1 MASKH
6 ILVVDDEIGIRELL
20 RDILQDEGYSVQLA
34 ENAAA
39 ARAARLH
46 ERPDV
51 VLLDIWMPDCD
62 GISLLK
68 EWANNA
74 LLTMPVVMMSGHGT
88 IDTAVEATRI
98 GAFDFLEKPI
108 ALQKLL
114 KTVGAALKHGE
125 QLPKSE
131 MTLVNL
137 GKSPIV
143 VALKDRLDKIAGSSS
158 ISPGPVLLIGP
169 KGCGAELCA
178 RYLQSQNTPWLQL
191 TEFGQLASAP
201 LDILETIRDG
211 VLYITEIADLSKTEQ
226 KGLLLL
232 ITKSD
237 KYNVRMVCSTSENLP
252 KLQAEGLFDHNLL
265 QALSAVSLRVPA
277 LDEHKEDIPD
287 LAVAI
292 ANLQLELAG
301 IEYREFDIAA
311 LNGLRNANWPG
322 DLAQLD
328 AVIRNLI
335 QTSLGEKITLDDVN
349 RIMHQFDDA
358 SIDNTQ
364 QGNSNQKQGSVVQ
377 RATAEWHSENAYLGS
392 STNALNGQHPHNGQ
406 VPQLD
411 IKLNQPLREARDDF
425 ERLYF
430 AHHLK
435 DVTNNMS
442 KLAEIAGLERTH
454 LYRKLKQLGIKI
466 KG

>member
-1 MASKH
+1 MASKR

-20 RDILQDEGYSVQLA
+20 RDILQDEGYHVELA

-46 ERPDV
+46 ERPDI

-62 GISLLK
+62 GITLLK
-68 EWANNA
+68 EWGSGG

-114 KTVGAALKHGE
+114 KTVGEALKHGE

-131 MTLVNL
+131 MNLASL

-143 VALKDRLDKIAGSSS
+143 MALKDRLDKIAASSS
-158 ISPGPVLLIGP
+158 LSPSPVLLIGP
-169 KGCGAELCA
+169 KGSGAELCA
-178 RYLQSQNTPWLQL
+178 RFLQTPNTPWLQL
-191 TEFGQLASAP
+191 TELNRLASAP
-201 LDILETIRDG
+201 LDILEAVRDG
-211 VLYITEIADLSKTEQ
+211 LLYITELTELNKTEQ

-232 ITKSD
+232 IAKAD
-237 KYNVRMVCSTSENLP
+237 KYNVRVVCGTSENLP
-252 KLQAEGLFDHNLL
+252 KLQADGLFDHNLL
-265 QALSAVSLRVPA
+265 QALSAVSLRIPA

-287 LAVAI
+287 LVVSI
-292 ANLQLELAG
+292 ANLQFEIADM
-301 IEYREFDIAA
+301 EYREFDIAA
-311 LNGLRNANWPG
+311 LNSLRNADWPG

-328 AVIRNLI
+328 AVVRNLI
-335 QTSLGEKITLDDVN
+335 QTSLGKKISLEDVK
-349 RIMHQFDDA
+349 RVVHQFDDA
-358 SIDNTQ
+358 
-364 QGNSNQKQGSVVQ
+364 KQWSESSEERRSAAPKSGV
-377 RATAEWHSENAYLGS
+377 ATSGLS
-392 STNALNGQHPHNGQ
+392 
-406 VPQLD
+406 LD
-411 IKLNQPLREARDDF
+411 QPLREARDEF

-430 AHHLK
+430 EYHMQAALH
-435 DVTNNMS
+435 NMS

>member
-1 MASKH
+1 MASKR

-20 RDILQDEGYSVQLA
+20 RDILQDEGYHVELA

-46 ERPDV
+46 ERPDI

-62 GISLLK
+62 GITLLK
-68 EWANNA
+68 EWGSGG

-114 KTVGAALKHGE
+114 KTVGEALKHGE

-131 MTLVNL
+131 MNLASL

-143 VALKDRLDKIAGSSS
+143 MALKDRLDKIAASSS
-158 ISPGPVLLIGP
+158 LSPSPVLLIGP
-169 KGCGAELCA
+169 KGSGAELCA
-178 RYLQSQNTPWLQL
+178 RFLQNPNTPWLQL
-191 TEFGQLASAP
+191 TEFNRLASAP
-201 LDILETIRDG
+201 LDILEAVRDG
-211 VLYITEIADLSKTEQ
+211 LLYITELTELNKTEQ

-232 ITKSD
+232 IAKAD
-237 KYNVRMVCSTSENLP
+237 KYNVRVVCGTSENLP
-252 KLQAEGLFDHNLL
+252 KLQADGLFDHNLL
-265 QALSAVSLRVPA
+265 QALSAVSLRIPA

-287 LAVAI
+287 LVVSI
-292 ANLQLELAG
+292 ANLQFELADM
-301 IEYREFDIAA
+301 EYREFDIAA
-311 LNGLRNANWPG
+311 LNSLRNADWPG

-328 AVIRNLI
+328 AVVRNLI
-335 QTSLGEKITLDDVN
+335 QTSLGKKISLEDVK
-349 RIMHQFDDA
+349 RVVHQFDDA
-358 SIDNTQ
+358 
-364 QGNSNQKQGSVVQ
+364 KQWSESSEERRSTAPKSGV
-377 RATAEWHSENAYLGS
+377 ATSGLS
-392 STNALNGQHPHNGQ
+392 
-406 VPQLD
+406 LD
-411 IKLNQPLREARDDF
+411 QPLREARDEF

-430 AHHLK
+430 EYHMQAAMH
-435 DVTNNMS
+435 NMS

>member
-20 RDILQDEGYSVQLA
+20 RDILQDEGYQVQLA
-34 ENAAA
+34 ENAAT

-46 ERPDV
+46 ERPDI

-62 GISLLK
+62 GITLLK
-68 EWANNA
+68 EWANSS

-114 KTVGAALKHGE
+114 KTVSAALKHGE

-131 MTLVNL
+131 MNLASL

-143 VALKDRLDKIAGSSS
+143 AALKDRLDKIAASSS
-158 ISPGPVLLIGP
+158 SSPVLLIGP
-169 KGCGAELCA
+169 KGCGAELCG
-178 RYLQSQNTPWLQL
+178 RFLQNSNTPWLQL
-191 TEFGQLASAP
+191 TEFSQLVSAP
-201 LDILETIRDG
+201 LDILESIRDG
-211 VLYITEIADLSKTEQ
+211 VLYIAEIAELNKIEQ

-237 KYNVRMVCSTSENLP
+237 KYNVRVVCSTSENLP
-252 KLQAEGLFDHNLL
+252 KLQAESLFDHNLL
-265 QALSAVSLRVPA
+265 QILSAVSLRVPA

-287 LAVAI
+287 LVTAI

-301 IEYREFDIAA
+301 TEYREFDISA
-311 LNGLRNANWPG
+311 LNGLRNADWPG

-335 QTSLGEKITLDDVN
+335 QTSLGVKITLDDVK
-349 RIMHQFDDA
+349 RVLHQFDDA
-358 SIDNTQ
+358 QTTQVTQ
-364 QGNSNQKQGSVVQ
+364 QVATEQTQAGKVSGKSLGVAVV
-377 RATAEWHSENAYLGS
+377 E
-392 STNALNGQHPHNGQ
+392 TN
-406 VPQLD
+406 LD
-411 IKLNQPLREARDDF
+411 QPLREARDDF

-430 AHHLK
+430 EHHMK

>member
-1 MASKH
+1 MASKR

-20 RDILQDEGYSVQLA
+20 RDILQDEGYQVELA

-46 ERPDV
+46 ERPDI

-68 EWANNA
+68 EWGNGG

-88 IDTAVEATRI
+88 IDTAVEATRL

-114 KTVGAALKHGE
+114 KTVAAALKHGE

-131 MTLVNL
+131 MSLVNL
-137 GKSPIV
+137 GKSPIIL
-143 VALKDRLDKIAGSSS
+143 ALKERLEKIASSANH
-158 ISPGPVLLIGP
+158 SPSSVLLIGA

-178 RYLQSQNTPWLQL
+178 RFLQEPNTPWLQL
-191 TEFGQLASAP
+191 TDFHQLVSAP
-201 LDILETIRDG
+201 LDILEPIRDG
-211 VLYITEIADLSKTEQ
+211 VLYISEVAELNKTEQ

-232 ITKSD
+232 ISKAD
-237 KYNVRMVCSTSENLP
+237 KYNVRIVCGTSENLP
-252 KLQAEGLFDHNLL
+252 RLQAEAHFDHNLL
-265 QALSAVSLRVPA
+265 QMLSAVSLRIPA

-292 ANLQLELAG
+292 ANLQLELADV
-301 IEYREFDIAA
+301 EYREFDTAA
-311 LNGLRNANWPG
+311 LNSLRNADWPG

-328 AVIRNLI
+328 AVVRNLI
-335 QTSLGEKITLDDVN
+335 QTSLGEKIGLEDV
-349 RIMHQFDDA
+349 RRVLHQFDDA
-358 SIDNTQ
+358 QTDIDAAAISQLQPNSI
-364 QGNSNQKQGSVVQ
+364 GAAGVVGVGLSQ
-377 RATAEWHSENAYLGS
+377 DL
-392 STNALNGQHPHNGQ
+392 
-406 VPQLD
+406 LD
-411 IKLNQPLREARDDF
+411 QPLREARDGF

-430 AHHLK
+430 EHHMKK

-454 LYRKLKQLGIKI
+454 LYRKLKQLGLKI

>member
-1 MASKH
+1 MASKR

-20 RDILQDEGYSVQLA
+20 RDILQDEGYHVELA

-46 ERPDV
+46 ERPDI

-62 GISLLK
+62 GITLLK
-68 EWANNA
+68 EWGSGG

-114 KTVGAALKHGE
+114 KTVGEALKHGE

-131 MTLVNL
+131 MNLASL

-143 VALKDRLDKIAGSSS
+143 MALKDRLDKIAASSS
-158 ISPGPVLLIGP
+158 LSPSPVLLIGP
-169 KGCGAELCA
+169 KGSGAELCA
-178 RYLQSQNTPWLQL
+178 RFLQTPNTPWLQL
-191 TEFGQLASAP
+191 TELNRLASAP
-201 LDILETIRDG
+201 LDILEAIRDG
-211 VLYITEIADLSKTEQ
+211 LLYITELTELNKTEQ

-232 ITKSD
+232 IAKAD
-237 KYNVRMVCSTSENLP
+237 KYNVRVVCGTSENLP
-252 KLQAEGLFDHNLL
+252 KLQVDGLFDHNLL
-265 QALSAVSLRVPA
+265 QALSAVSLRIPA

-287 LAVAI
+287 LVIAI
-292 ANLQLELAG
+292 ANLQFELADM
-301 IEYREFDIAA
+301 EYREFDIAA
-311 LNGLRNANWPG
+311 LNSLRNADWPG

-328 AVIRNLI
+328 AVVRNLI
-335 QTSLGEKITLDDVN
+335 QTSLGKKISLEDVK
-349 RIMHQFDDA
+349 RVVHQFDDA
-358 SIDNTQ
+358 KPWSA
-364 QGNSNQKQGSVVQ
+364 GSDERRSVAPKSGV
-377 RATAEWHSENAYLGS
+377 ATSGLS
-392 STNALNGQHPHNGQ
+392 
-406 VPQLD
+406 LD
-411 IKLNQPLREARDDF
+411 QPLREARDEF
-425 ERLYF
+425 ERFYF
-430 AHHLK
+430 EYHMQAAMH
-435 DVTNNMS
+435 NMS

>member
-1 MASKH
+1 MASKR

-20 RDILQDEGYSVQLA
+20 RDILQDEGYHVELA

-46 ERPDV
+46 ERPDI

-62 GISLLK
+62 GITQLK
-68 EWANNA
+68 EWGSGG

-114 KTVGAALKHGE
+114 KTVGEALKHGE

-131 MTLVNL
+131 MNLASL

-143 VALKDRLDKIAGSSS
+143 MALKDRLDKIAASSS
-158 ISPGPVLLIGP
+158 LSPSPVLLIGP
-169 KGCGAELCA
+169 KGSGAELCA
-178 RYLQSQNTPWLQL
+178 RFLQTPNTPWLQL
-191 TEFGQLASAP
+191 TELNRLASAP
-201 LDILETIRDG
+201 LDILEAVRDG
-211 VLYITEIADLSKTEQ
+211 LLYITELTELNKTEQ

-232 ITKSD
+232 IAKAD
-237 KYNVRMVCSTSENLP
+237 KYNVRVVCGTSENLP
-252 KLQAEGLFDHNLL
+252 KLQADGLFDHNLL
-265 QALSAVSLRVPA
+265 QALSAVSLRIPA

-287 LAVAI
+287 LVVSI
-292 ANLQLELAG
+292 ANLQFELADM
-301 IEYREFDIAA
+301 EYREFDIAA
-311 LNGLRNANWPG
+311 LNSLRNADWPG

-328 AVIRNLI
+328 AVVRNLI
-335 QTSLGEKITLDDVN
+335 QTSLGKKISLEDVK
-349 RIMHQFDDA
+349 RVVHQFDDA
-358 SIDNTQ
+358 
-364 QGNSNQKQGSVVQ
+364 KQWSESSEERRSAAPKSGV
-377 RATAEWHSENAYLGS
+377 ATSGLS
-392 STNALNGQHPHNGQ
+392 
-406 VPQLD
+406 LD
-411 IKLNQPLREARDDF
+411 QPLREARDEF

-430 AHHLK
+430 EYHMQAALH
-435 DVTNNMS
+435 NMS